1 MQEEHMTTIKAKAG
15 GAQPKKPAQASAKK
29 GVAEGEREAARAFGE
44 RKDVGEAPEAP
55 AERPIAD
62 EAAPLPEAGEGPP
75 VPDAQAPD
83 RADRDEDADARY
95 MRLAADFQNYKRR
108 VEKEKSEV
116 YTYANEKIAVDL
128 LGVLD
133 NFERALKAQGDAE
146 AKEESFVKGMELILK
161 QLQEI
166 LLKNGVAEIQSLGE
180 EFDPAV
186 HNAVMM
192 EETDAY
198 ESGRVSAVL
207 NKGYRLKDR
216 VIRPAM
222 VKVAQ

>member
-1 MQEEHMTTIKAKAG
+1 MTTINAKVV
-15 GAQPKKPAQASAKK
+15 GAQPGKSAQASAKK
-29 GVAEGEREAARAFGE
+29 KNAESEQKAARAADE
-44 RKDVGEAPEAP
+44 RKNANKAPQEAEEKRDARE
-55 AERPIAD
+55 AERAA
-62 EAAPLPEAGEGPP
+62 EAAEAGEAA
-75 VPDAQAPD
+75 AQTPEQPAQ
-83 RADRDEDADARY
+83 DEDLNVRY

-128 LGVLD
+128 LEVLD
-133 NFERALKAQGDAE
+133 NFERALEARGGAE
-146 AKEESFVKGMELILK
+146 AQEEGFVKGMGLIFK
-161 QLQEI
+161 QLQDI
-166 LLKNGVAEIQSLGE
+166 LLKNGVEEIQSLGE
-180 EFDPAV
+180 EFDPAI

-192 EETDAY
+192 EATDAY
-198 ESGRVSAVL
+198 KSGNVSAVL

>member
-1 MQEEHMTTIKAKAG
+1 MTTIKAKPG
-15 GAQPKKPAQASAKK
+15 GAQSKRPTQAFVKK
-29 GVAEGEREAARAFGE
+29 GAAESEKEARRASGGRKEADKAAEERPGKGEAARAAEPGKATEPGPQTVE
-44 RKDVGEAPEAP
+44 RTA
-55 AERPIAD
+55 
-62 EAAPLPEAGEGPP
+62 
-75 VPDAQAPD
+75 
-83 RADRDEDADARY
+83 RDEDANARY

-116 YTYANEKIAVDL
+116 YAYANEKIAVDL

-133 NFERALKAQGDAE
+133 NFERALQDQGGAE
-146 AKEESFVKGMELILK
+146 AQEEGFVKGMGLIFK
-161 QLQEI
+161 QLQDI

-180 EFDPAV
+180 EFDPAI